1 MKNFKDYGSEN
12 LNNSILSAYKERR
25 NKAYLLKKTYEKA
38 NTNKHLT
45 K

>member
-25 NKAYLLKKTYEKA
+25 NKAYLLKKPMKKQTQT
-38 NTNKHLT
+38 NT
-45 K
+45 